1 MASLDV
7 IADPHPTA
15 PTGADSETTSGPPA
29 AESGG
34 ILTVDLGALV
44 ANWRALSRRAMP
56 AECAGVV
63 KANGYGCGIE
73 PVA

>member
-15 PTGADSETTSGPPA
+15 PNGADSETTSGPPA

-44 ANWRALSRRAMP
+44 AYWRALSRRAMP

-63 KANGYGCGIE
+63 
-73 PVA
+73 